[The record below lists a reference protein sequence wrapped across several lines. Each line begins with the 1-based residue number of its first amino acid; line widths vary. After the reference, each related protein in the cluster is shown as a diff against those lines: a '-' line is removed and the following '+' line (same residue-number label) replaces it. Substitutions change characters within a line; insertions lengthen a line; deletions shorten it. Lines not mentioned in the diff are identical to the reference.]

1 MSADI
6 AVDFGTA
13 RTLVAVRGKGI
24 VVDEPTIA
32 AVDLPRNRL
41 IALAARRLVYAA
53 AARAR

>member
-41 IALAARRLVYAA
+41 IAFGREAAGLRGRCAAR
-53 AARAR
+53 